1 MALARAER
9 MGVRFLF
16 DSLGRVATPAR
27 ARMSFHRTE
36 TWGLRNVSFE
46 IGPGEGV
53 ALLGATG
60 SGKTTLLRALAGVI
74 EADEGSIDVL
84 GRRASMLSIDAGLIP
99 SLTGR
104 ENGLLL
110 SVLAGASRAQ
120 ARAGLEDM
128 KERSGLGDAFDRPAS
143 TYSQGMLARLAFT
156 AATECEPEVVLLDE
170 VHEAFDHSFRER
182 LRMTTEGVLE
192 RGGILVAAG
201 HDHDILAR
209 LCDRAFLVEAGRIAA
224 DGPFEEV
231 RERYLSSGAAEP
243 AREAAEVRP

>member
-1 MALARAER
+1 MADARADR
-9 MGVRFLF
+9 LGVRFWF

-27 ARMSFHRTE
+27 ARISFHRSE
-36 TWGLRNVSFE
+36 TWGLRNVSFD
-46 IGPGEGV
+46 IGPGESV

-60 SGKTTLLRALAGVI
+60 SGKTTLLRALAGVVA
-74 EADEGSIDVL
+74 ADEGSIEVR
-84 GRRASMLSIDAGLIP
+84 GRRASMLSVDAGLIP

-110 SVLAGASRAQ
+110 SVLAGASRSQ
-120 ARAGLEDM
+120 AKAGLEDM

-156 AATECEPEVVLLDE
+156 AATECDPEVILLDE

-182 LRMTTEGVLE
+182 LRTTSEAVISA
-192 RGGILVAAG
+192 GGILVAAG

-209 LCDRAFLVEAGRIAA
+209 LCRRAFLVEAGRIAA

-231 RERYLSSGAAEP
+231 RERYLSSGAAEAARP
-243 AREAAEVRP
+243 AEEIAS